1 MFDVQHKVVGTI
13 NRWTDEQSVAEFT
26 ITGKE
31 SGESYSGTFT
41 AGSAHDM
48 TNEEKVSEL
57 ILASTSWDWGLL
69 DQAADSSLKS
79 IVIYLME
86 EGLCDNVEDAFNAGE
101 QLVKLGQWIL
111 KLTAGERIFLDNA
124 GEN

>member
-13 NRWTDEQSVAEFT
+13 NRWADEQSVLEFT

-31 SGESYSGTFT
+31 SGASYSGTFT

-57 ILASTSWDWGLL
+57 ILVSVSMDWGIV
-69 DQAADSSLKS
+69 DEAASSSLKG
-79 IVIYLME
+79 IVIHLME
-86 EGLCDNVEDAFNAGE
+86 EGLCGNVEDAFNAGE
-101 QLVKLGQWIL
+101 QLVKLGQWIPN
-111 KLTAGERIFLDNA
+111 LTAGERIFLDNA
-124 GEN
+124 GRN

>member
-1 MFDVQHKVVGTI
+1 MFDVQYKTIGKPATQVGE
-13 NRWTDEQSVAEFT
+13 NSVAEFT
-26 ITGKE
+26 ITGRE
-31 SGESYSGTFT
+31 SGEAYSGTFT

-48 TNEEKVSEL
+48 TNEEKVQEL
-57 ILASTSWDWGLL
+57 ILASTSWDWGLV
-69 DQAADSSLKS
+69 DEAADSSLKG

-86 EGLCDNVEDAFNAGE
+86 EGLCVNVEDAFDAGE

-111 KLTAGERIFLDNA
+111 KLTAGERNFLDNA